1 MRKGDHP
8 TLELLTGF
16 RPKVLF
22 GTLIPSSNLH
32 INILL
37 YETFNRRS
45 CLLPLWITRMLRLW
59 PTMKPANRPT
69 NLTSTELS
77 SLDFKI
83 PHTDCLRRK
92 KFFKLRHNFKDKMRD
107 SNKFFDQEQHATRL
121 ARRLQEQNEYYSPLG
136 SMRTQLL
143 NRGFHSQLLDLLLDI
158 NESTKVLPHLRYDL
172 RSPTP
177 DASAVPALEPDLSP
191 YGPSEIETTRAALE
205 EAKQDLYAGQITP
218 AAFKTMEAEFHAILN
233 RTNSLANLSRV
244 QHTTPDI
251 VSAAVMPKDLLQEAP
266 IGYMTPSHEDEF
278 LSALDTYL
286 ANLHPDAPPMLP
298 RPYRPTDREREK
310 DMQLR
315 NPVSVY
321 NWLREYRPKVFLQDP
336 RPEEKESA
344 PEKVSSVSESA
355 GHKAS
360 PKPPSSSS
368 TAKRRSA
375 AVPKQETE
383 PEPEI
388 LDDEGNVIGGAGIDA
403 PAPKSKRKRED
414 DAYRPKGGSS
424 KPRKRGKGSSGAVVR
439 KTEGEE
445 EGS

>member
-1 MRKGDHP
+1 M
-8 TLELLTGF
+8 
-16 RPKVLF
+16 
-22 GTLIPSSNLH
+22 
-32 INILL
+32 
-37 YETFNRRS
+37 
-45 CLLPLWITRMLRLW
+45 
-59 PTMKPANRPT
+59 
-69 NLTSTELS
+69 
-77 SLDFKI
+77 
-83 PHTDCLRRK
+83 
-92 KFFKLRHNFKDKMRD
+92 
-107 SNKFFDQEQHATRL
+107 
-121 ARRLQEQNEYYSPLG
+121 
-136 SMRTQLL
+136 L
-143 NRGFHSQLLDLLLDI
+143 NRISRSQLLDLLLDM

-191 YGPSEIETTRAALE
+191 YGPSEIESTRAALE

-233 RTNSLANLSRV
+233 RTNSLSNLSRV
-244 QHTTPDI
+244 QHTTLNI
-251 VSAAVMPKDLLQEAP
+251 VSAEAMPKDLLQEAP

-278 LSALDTYL
+278 LSALDAYL
-286 ANLHPDAPPMLP
+286 ANLPSEAPLMLP
-298 RPYRPTDREREK
+298 RPFRPTDREREK
-310 DMQLR
+310 DAQLR

-321 NWLREYRPKVFLQDP
+321 NWLREHRPKVFLQDP

-355 GHKAS
+355 GHKPS
-360 PKPPSSSS
+360 PKPPSSG

-375 AVPKQETE
+375 AGPKQEVE

-388 LDDEGNVIGGAGIDA
+388 LDDEGNVIGGAGIEP
-403 PAPKSKRKRED
+403 PAPKSKRKRDD

>member
-1 MRKGDHP
+1 
-8 TLELLTGF
+8 
-16 RPKVLF
+16 
-22 GTLIPSSNLH
+22 
-32 INILL
+32 
-37 YETFNRRS
+37 
-45 CLLPLWITRMLRLW
+45 
-59 PTMKPANRPT
+59 
-69 NLTSTELS
+69 
-77 SLDFKI
+77 
-83 PHTDCLRRK
+83 
-92 KFFKLRHNFKDKMRD
+92 
-107 SNKFFDQEQHATRL
+107 
-121 ARRLQEQNEYYSPLG
+121 
-136 SMRTQLL
+136 MRTRLL
-143 NRGFHSQLLDLLLDI
+143 NRTFHSQLLDLLLDI
-158 NESTKVLPHLRYDL
+158 NGSTKVLPHLRYDL

-244 QHTTPDI
+244 QHTTLDL
-251 VSAAVMPKDLLQEAP
+251 VSAAEMPKDLMQEAP

-286 ANLHPDAPPMLP
+286 ANLPPDAPPMLP
-298 RPYRPTDREREK
+298 RPYRPADREREK
-310 DMQLR
+310 DIQLR

-344 PEKVSSVSESA
+344 PEKVSSGVSEPA

-388 LDDEGNVIGGAGIDA
+388 LDDEGNVIGGAGVDA

>member
-1 MRKGDHP
+1 MSFATVNNQDAP
-8 TLELLTGF
+8 PLPNEE
-16 RPKVLF
+16 
-22 GTLIPSSNLH
+22 PS
-32 INILL
+32 
-37 YETFNRRS
+37 
-45 CLLPLWITRMLRLW
+45 RLSY
-59 PTMKPANRPT
+59 K
-69 NLTSTELS
+69 SY
-77 SLDFKI
+77 K
-83 PHTDCLRRK
+83 K
-92 KFFKLRHNFKDKMRD
+92 KFLKLRHNFKDKMRD
-107 SNKFFDQEQHATRL
+107 SNRFFDEEQHSMRL
-121 ARRLQEQNEYYSPLG
+121 ARRLQEQND
-136 SMRTQLL
+136 
-143 NRGFHSQLLDLLLDI
+143 QLLDLLLDV

-191 YGPSEIETTRAALE
+191 YGPSEIESTRAALE
-205 EAKQDLYAGQITP
+205 EAKQDLYTGQITP

-233 RTNSLANLSRV
+233 RTNSLSNLSRV
-244 QHTTPDI
+244 QHTTLNI
-251 VSAAVMPKDLLQEAP
+251 VSTEEMPKDLLQEAP

-286 ANLHPDAPPMLP
+286 ANLPPEAPLMLP
-298 RPYRPTDREREK
+298 RPFRPTDREREK
-310 DMQLR
+310 DAQLR

-321 NWLREYRPKVFLQDP
+321 NWLREHRPKVFLQDP

-360 PKPPSSSS
+360 PKPPSSG

-375 AVPKQETE
+375 AVPKQEVE
-383 PEPEI
+383 PEPEV
-388 LDDEGNVIGGAGIDA
+388 LDDEGNVIGGAGIDP
-403 PAPKSKRKRED
+403 PAPKTKRKRDD

-445 EGS
+445 EGP